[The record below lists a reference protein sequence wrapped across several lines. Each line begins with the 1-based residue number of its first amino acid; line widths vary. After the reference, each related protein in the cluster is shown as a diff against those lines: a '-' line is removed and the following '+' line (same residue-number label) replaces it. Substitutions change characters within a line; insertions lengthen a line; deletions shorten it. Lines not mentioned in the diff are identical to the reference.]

1 MLLVWSFWL
10 ALFLVLSAANLS
22 TLVSDD
28 ISKAHTVA
36 QHLKW
41 VHKLQFLRS
50 VESAWTFSHDINV
63 HEAYQE
69 FSPSCHLAE
78 EVEFSLQLAICLFY
92 LVLKALNRFRNSW
105 FFQDFCNTVR
115 HIPECNLDWY
125 HNHKRYVLQ
134 DLNVS
139 AHHCVTAWT
148 SWYQQPFF
156 WNWNANA
163 QGWLSDRL
171 RCQRRIISRSVS
183 SPRSVTGQVFA
194 TFRALDIISTS
205 ASPSECFT
213 LIPEAD
219 NWVPNSSRNAC
230 LLYLCIRKSPFL
242 QSMNYGGKVQ
252 FFFLAFFYFVPL

>member
-10 ALFLVLSAANLS
+10 ALFLALSAANLS

-78 EVEFSLQLAICLFY
+78 EVEFSLQLAICLFC
-92 LVLKALNRFRNSW
+92 LMLKVLNRFRNSW

-115 HIPECNLDWY
+115 HIPECNLD
-125 HNHKRYVLQ
+125 V
-134 DLNVS
+134 
-139 AHHCVTAWT
+139 
-148 SWYQQPFF
+148 
-156 WNWNANA
+156 
-163 QGWLSDRL
+163 
-171 RCQRRIISRSVS
+171 ISPPQKVCTTRFECVS
-183 SPRSVTGQVFA
+183 SSLSNC
-194 TFRALDIISTS
+194 LDFLIST
-205 ASPSECFT
+205 AIFLELECKCT
-213 LIPEAD
+213 GVVKWQIE
-219 NWVPNSSRNAC
+219 VPKKNN
-230 LLYLCIRKSPFL
+230 
-242 QSMNYGGKVQ
+242 
-252 FFFLAFFYFVPL
+252 